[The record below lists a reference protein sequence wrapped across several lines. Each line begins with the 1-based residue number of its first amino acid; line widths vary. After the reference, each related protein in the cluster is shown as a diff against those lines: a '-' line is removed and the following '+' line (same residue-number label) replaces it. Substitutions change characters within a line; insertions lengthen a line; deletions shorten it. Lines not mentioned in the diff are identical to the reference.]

1 MGSGGNKGQA
11 NAGSINFGGS
21 IGTLP
26 LPPNDSSC
34 RIVGSSTPTQARRKP
49 RRTYC
54 SHYGIAQHCR
64 RSNGHCCD
72 GTKTQTARPKS
83 EQTQNEIITL
93 KQATMKEDNM
103 MSYEMYEDFKETM
116 VKAIKTELS
125 AKHNQSTDTDLPQ
138 RIEQIVHSEQEQQ
151 RAIITQ
157 LAERLESIE
166 RSNANTHNGIDNLQT
181 SVEAIEIPAELLPRI
196 VQHRIS
202 LAIESKGV
210 FWTMIGMM
218 TAIVLLCTM
227 LYWTAKPN
235 YHRIDNDLKYRY
247 IKMKGEATPDRIAE
261 LEELFEL
268 EPRQRQNPRNE
279 KRCRRI

>member
-1 MGSGGNKGQA
+1 
-11 NAGSINFGGS
+11 
-21 IGTLP
+21 
-26 LPPNDSSC
+26 
-34 RIVGSSTPTQARRKP
+34 
-49 RRTYC
+49 
-54 SHYGIAQHCR
+54 
-64 RSNGHCCD
+64 
-72 GTKTQTARPKS
+72 
-83 EQTQNEIITL
+83 
-93 KQATMKEDNM
+93 MKENNM

-116 VKAIKTELS
+116 VKTIKTELS
-125 AKHNQSTDTDLPQ
+125 ARNSQSCGNDLPQ
-138 RIEQIVHSEQEQQ
+138 LIRE
-151 RAIITQ
+151 AITQ
-157 LAERLESIE
+157 LTERLESIE

-261 LEELFEL
+261 LEEIFEL
-268 EPRQRQNPRNE
+268 NRDNAKIRQMKRDVEEYERTVRQKVILEEQARLREREANRLNE
-279 KRCRRI
+279 NASRLKNE